1 MTRLL
6 IPAFTEE
13 KLLYRA
19 NLPSDLTMLLTPLA
33 TRGGEGSVRTRP
45 LPIEQR
51 RVLKIPYAEL
61 QHQTITTVAGLMRIA
76 MPRDYRVFLT
86 ITTLIIGFHRNSRI
100 TPSFKTLTSMS
111 PAISRASREV
121 GLT

>member
-1 MTRLL
+1 M
-6 IPAFTEE
+6 
-13 KLLYRA
+13 
-19 NLPSDLTMLLTPLA
+19 PSDLTMLLTPLA

-45 LPIEQR
+45 LPMEQR

-61 QHQTITTVAGLMRIA
+61 QHQTITVAGLMRIA

-100 TPSFKTLTSMS
+100 TPTFRLLGR
-111 PAISRASREV
+111 IR
-121 GLT
+121 G